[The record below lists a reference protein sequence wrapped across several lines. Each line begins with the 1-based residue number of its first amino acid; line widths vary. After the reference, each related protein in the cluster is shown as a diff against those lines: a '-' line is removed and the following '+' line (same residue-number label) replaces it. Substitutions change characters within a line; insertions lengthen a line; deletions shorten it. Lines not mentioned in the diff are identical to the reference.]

1 MCKLCSVIYKSMYQN
16 CNTFYVFLSTM
27 SANNVFL
34 IVQKKTSQTANDMKS
49 PTLQIDR
56 IGCMFTIVLT
66 SCFKPHFFRLSLVH

>member
-34 IVQKKTSQTANDMKS
+34 IVQKKHLRQ
-49 PTLQIDR
+49 LWYE
-56 IGCMFTIVLT
+56 
-66 SCFKPHFFRLSLVH
+66 KPHFANWQDWLHVYDCIDVLFQTTFF